1 MWSTQACTIST
12 VGADHVEYSVLYLET
27 LACCADPACGSAGL
41 KPYTEVAFLHKASK
55 TLLVTDAL
63 IHISPEPP
71 EVCCRSSH
79 DQRFAVPDSACSQD
93 KAAGSNFASLAVVYA
108 SAAPCCQPG
117 QAPCP
122 SLIHTVPGLVK
133 RTYSAALLEFGS

>member
-12 VGADHVEYSVLYLET
+12 VGANHVEYSILHLET
-27 LACCADPACGSAGL
+27 LACCADPASAGL

-79 DQRFAVPDSACSQD
+79 DQRCAVPDSACSQD
-93 KAAGSNFASLAVVYA
+93 KAAALKFASLAVVCA
-108 SAAPCCQPG
+108 LAAPCCQ
-117 QAPCP
+117 
-122 SLIHTVPGLVK
+122 
-133 RTYSAALLEFGS
+133 